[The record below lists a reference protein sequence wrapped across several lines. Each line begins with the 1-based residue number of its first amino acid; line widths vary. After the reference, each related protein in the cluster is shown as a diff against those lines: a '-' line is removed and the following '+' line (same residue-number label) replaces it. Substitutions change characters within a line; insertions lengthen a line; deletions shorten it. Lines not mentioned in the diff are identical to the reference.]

1 MLSEFY
7 PIKVQEKG
15 SDVRHFLDHPDTIYQ
30 NPAPP
35 KTLSR
40 ICLDTIIKHPSLVEE
55 YSPSLPQ
62 ELREQMIVRCFEEKK
77 RDLLVPLFR
86 TWSKP
91 SIAFRQLF
99 PRCVYRFIN
108 DAYDFKRSFKNSVF
122 HFIKERIINIDQE
135 TVNAVKLVDL
145 TGTGTVRRDDIED
158 FLSVP
163 FTASESV
170 TLKVDFA
177 EMDGEE
183 KWMQVLQGNQ
193 HIQIKINF
201 VVLPH
206 HFNELLSLMK
216 EEDLMG
222 MAVYPGRVREDFIL
236 SKVTST
242 FSRFEKTIRCLG
254 LVLPGTADLQHE
266 PGMTLNTFFKRF
278 EKLTT
283 LTLSFQHNVPQSQS
297 LGLRISTC
305 LQDLRLENLTLETH
319 KLEIEDHQLLFGMK
333 GLKQLS
339 LGTINLSDVDVEKL
353 IREKGENHDLEV
365 LNISDYHYERSSGDQ
380 HFNIVGFLQFFK
392 ALKCF
397 SILWPLAELCLDFD
411 KIDSIFAMNI
421 PRVVIT
427 FEKNDQLNQNQ
438 RISQVMKENNYNY
451 STEEAKGLWINI
463 RAWKAAEN

>member
-1 MLSEFY
+1 MARFY
-7 PIKVQEKG
+7 PFKVQKEG
-15 SDVRHFLDHPDTIYQ
+15 SDVRHFLDHRDTIYQ
-30 NPAPP
+30 NPAPL
-35 KTLSR
+35 KTLSS
-40 ICLDTIIKHPSLVEE
+40 ICLDTIIKHPPLVEE
-55 YSPSLPQ
+55 CSPSLPQ
-62 ELREQMIVRCFEEKK
+62 ELREQMIVRCFEERR

-99 PRCVYRFIN
+99 PRCVYSFPLSVFRYLNEN
-108 DAYDFKRSFKNSVF
+108 DAYDFKRFFKNTVL
-122 HFIKERIINIDQE
+122 HLIKERIINIDQE

-145 TGTGTVRRDDIED
+145 TGTGTVRRDDIKNL
-158 FLSVP
+158 LSVP
-163 FTASESV
+163 FTATDSV
-170 TLKVDFA
+170 TLKVDICI
-177 EMDGEE
+177 EDNKE
-183 KWMQVLQGNQ
+183 WMQVLQGNQ

-206 HFNELLSLMK
+206 SFNQLLSLMK

-222 MAVYPGRVREDFIL
+222 IQVYPGIVREDFIL

-254 LVLPGTADLQHE
+254 LVLPAGLHDNE
-266 PGMTLNTFFKRF
+266 PGVTLNTILRRF

-283 LTLSFQHNVPQSQS
+283 LSLYSAPGLS
-297 LGLRISTC
+297 LSTC

-339 LGTINLSDVDVEKL
+339 LESINLSEVDVEAL
-353 IREKGENHDLEV
+353 IREKRENLDLEV
-365 LNISDYHYERSSGDQ
+365 LHITSYHYRRSSGDQ
-380 HFNIVGFLQFFK
+380 LFNIVDFLQFFK
-392 ALKCF
+392 ALNTF
-397 SILWPLAELCLDFD
+397 ILLEPSGEFCLDFD

-438 RISQVMKENNYNY
+438 RISQVMKEKNYNY
-451 STEEAKGLWINI
+451 YTEDFLYHLITIG
-463 RAWKAAEN
+463 AWKASKN